1 MLHQNTAWRGYGM
14 ETSLA
19 TVEQN
24 CLIDLHLHLDGS
36 ISVPMARRLTALD
49 GRTLD
54 EDDAALGRRLSV
66 TADCRD
72 LNEYLA
78 KFDFTA
84 ELLETREQL
93 SECAY
98 LLQEELAQLGY
109 VYAEIRFAPQ
119 RHGARGLSQR
129 EAVEAVLEGL
139 GRSSFEAR
147 IILCCMRGD
156 DTLEANL
163 ETVRLAAEYLGRGVV
178 ALDLAGAEAL
188 FPTAD
193 YADVFALARKLGVP
207 FTIHAGEAD
216 GPQSVWDALSFGA
229 QRIGHGIRAIE
240 DDALV
245 ERLAREG
252 IALEMC
258 PTSELQTSAIDD
270 YAKFPLAGLIERGVV
285 VTVNSDNMGVSGTD
299 VRRELLLLTSLFGL
313 TDKDVHQLLANAA
326 RSAFASDALKEEL
339 VRRIDAEFAR

>member
-1 MLHQNTAWRGYGM
+1 MGEAA
-14 ETSLA
+14 A
-19 TVEQN
+19 TLDQN

-36 ISVPMARRLTALD
+36 ISVPMARRLAALD
-49 GRTLD
+49 GRVLS
-54 EDDAALGRRLSV
+54 EDDAALGKRLGV

-93 SECAY
+93 SECMY
-98 LLQEELAQLGY
+98 LLQEELADLGY
-109 VYAEIRFAPQ
+109 LYAEIRFAPQ
-119 RHGARGLSQR
+119 RHGARGLTQR

-139 GRSSFEAR
+139 GRSCFEAGV
-147 IILCCMRGD
+147 ILCCMRGD
-156 DTLEANL
+156 DTREANL
-163 ETVRLAAEYLGRGVV
+163 ETVRLAAEYLGQGVV

-193 YADVFALARKLGVP
+193 YADVFALARELGVP

-216 GPQSVWDALSFGA
+216 GPESVYAALGFGA

-270 YAKFPLAGLIERGVV
+270 YAKFPLMSLLERGVC
-285 VTVNSDNMGVSGTD
+285 VTVNSDNMGVSVTD
-299 VRRELLLLTSLFGL
+299 VRRELLLLAGIFGL
-313 TDKDVHQLLANAA
+313 TNDDIHLLLVNAA
-326 RSAFASDALKEEL
+326 RSAFASAALKEEL
-339 VRRIDAEFAR
+339 VRRIDAEF